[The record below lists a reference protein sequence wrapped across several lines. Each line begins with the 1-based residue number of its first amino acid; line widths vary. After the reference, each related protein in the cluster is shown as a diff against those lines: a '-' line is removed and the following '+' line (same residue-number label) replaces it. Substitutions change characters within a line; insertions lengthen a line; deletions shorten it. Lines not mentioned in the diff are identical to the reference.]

1 MIDSNLTILIII
13 LNLEGSKLNLIEG
26 YVIFFLKKA
35 QLYTTYKRAT
45 LNKET
50 DRSKVNWNRYT
61 C

>member
-50 DRSKVNWNRYT
+50 DRSKVN
-61 C
+61 